1 MSLTDTQ
8 NRVLEEVIEGLQDTP
23 KHISSKFFYNKV
35 GDELFERIME
45 LPEYYLTRSEYE
57 ILSNQKEEILQS
69 IGLNNIESI
78 IELGAGNAFKTKI
91 LLKYLLEQNSD
102 FKFQP
107 IDISQNAL
115 NKLGNDLKVEM
126 PNLNFSPLQGEYFE
140 VLKHLKSEKKQKSK
154 LILFLGSSIGNLSN
168 SQTNSFL
175 KALYESLNPGDF
187 VLIGFDLTKHPQ
199 TILDAYNDKAGV
211 TRAFNL
217 NVLKR
222 FNDELGADF
231 NLENFDHFPAYNP
244 IEKSAKS
251 YIVSLKNQTVN
262 FKSADEKIDF
272 KQNEP
277 IKVEISQKYSLEDIE
292 AFAKE
297 SGFEVAKHFFDCKH
311 YFVDTLLKK

>member
-1 MSLTDTQ
+1 MSL
-8 NRVLEEVIEGLQDTP
+8 NNPNHKILKEVIEGLKENP

-45 LPEYYLTRSEYE
+45 LPEYYLTRCEYE
-57 ILSNQKEEILQS
+57 ILSQQKKEILQS

-91 LLKYLLEQNSD
+91 LLKYLLEQKSD

-115 NKLGNDLKVEM
+115 NKLGDDLKMEM

-140 VLKHLKSEKKQKSK
+140 VLKHLKSEKTQKSK

-168 SQTNSFL
+168 SQTSSFL
-175 KALYESLNPGDF
+175 KALYERLNPGDF
-187 VLIGFDLTKHPQ
+187 VLIGFDLAKHQ
-199 TILDAYNDKAGV
+199 KTILDAYNDRAGE

-222 FNDELGADF
+222 FNEELGADF
-231 NLENFDHFPAYNP
+231 NLENFDHFPVYNP
-244 IEKSAKS
+244 IEKTAKS
-251 YIVSLKNQTVN
+251 YIISLKNQTVN
-262 FKSADEKIDF
+262 FKLADEKIDF

-277 IKVEISQKYSLEDIE
+277 IKVEISQKYTVEDIN

>member
-8 NRVLEEVIEGLQDTP
+8 IRVLEEVIEGLQDTP

-35 GDELFERIME
+35 GDELLERIME

-57 ILSNQKEEILQS
+57 ILGNQKEEILQS

-154 LILFLGSSIGNLSN
+154 LILFLGSSIGNLSKV
-168 SQTNSFL
+168 QTNSFL

-187 VLIGFDLTKHPQ
+187 VLIGFDLAKHPQ

-222 FNDELGADF
+222 FNEELGADF
-231 NLENFDHFPAYNP
+231 NLE
-244 IEKSAKS
+244 K
-251 YIVSLKNQTVN
+251 
-262 FKSADEKIDF
+262 
-272 KQNEP
+272 
-277 IKVEISQKYSLEDIE
+277 
-292 AFAKE
+292 
-297 SGFEVAKHFFDCKH
+297 
-311 YFVDTLLKK
+311 